1 MHPVCIPCTPL
12 VHGLRCLRTA
22 LVWSGL
28 SGRRYRYRRGLNY
41 PTEPGAERVP
51 AGFEDDAVGAG
62 SPRSAFR
69 SHFRELVAAGSLGS
83 QAGARPASASAD
95 GRTRVARAVGICE
108 PASAEA
114 SFGGGRRESLARR
127 VRMPRRSCGLRWGRT
142 PWPRR
147 PSPGT
152 REWALPQES
161 AKIHLPRAIWRGIDF
176 MLT

>member
-1 MHPVCIPCTPL
+1 M
-12 VHGLRCLRTA
+12 RCLRSA

-41 PTEPGAERVP
+41 PTEPGAESVP
-51 AGFEDDAVGAG
+51 AWFEDDAVGAG
-62 SPRSAFR
+62 SPGSAFR

-83 QAGARPASASAD
+83 QAGAGPASASAD

-127 VRMPRRSCGLRWGRT
+127 GENASPVVRVAAGADALAAASITRNSRMCPTAIIGNNPLATGEMVGYRCHAHLRA
-142 PWPRR
+142 
-147 PSPGT
+147 T
-152 REWALPQES
+152 R
-161 AKIHLPRAIWRGIDF
+161 KG
-176 MLT
+176 